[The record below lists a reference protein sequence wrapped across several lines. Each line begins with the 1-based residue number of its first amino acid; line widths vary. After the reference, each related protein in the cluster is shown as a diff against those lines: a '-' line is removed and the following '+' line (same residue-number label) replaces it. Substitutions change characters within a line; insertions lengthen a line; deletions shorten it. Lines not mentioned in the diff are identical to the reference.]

1 MNLSI
6 EHSREHGDFLVTNK
20 FEVNAIKLPMHSWIR
35 ITDALFSTGTAALN
49 PTEDN
54 FLAADDTMRGS
65 HCSGESWVSPAI
77 SDLAQL

>member
-6 EHSREHGDFLVTNK
+6 DHSREHGDFLVTNE
-20 FEVNAIKLPMHSWIR
+20 FEVNAIKSPMHSWVR
-35 ITDALFSTGTAALN
+35 ITLALYSTVTAGLN

-65 HCSGESWVSPAI
+65 HCSGESWVSSAI
-77 SDLAQL
+77 SDLAQ